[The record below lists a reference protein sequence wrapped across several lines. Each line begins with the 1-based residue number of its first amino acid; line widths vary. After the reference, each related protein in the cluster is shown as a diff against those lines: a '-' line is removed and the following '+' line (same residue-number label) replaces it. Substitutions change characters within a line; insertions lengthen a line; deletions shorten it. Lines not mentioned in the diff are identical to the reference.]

1 MANLEKQLD
10 YEQVVSV
17 SNSLKKDVNFIRSVL
32 EKVNSTK
39 TVVEGNWMGM
49 SQSTYLENFYQ
60 TAKQFEPFCQYVES
74 YADDYNI

>member
-39 TVVEGNWMGM
+39 TWWRTIKGSRKLDNLNKVISDCW
-49 SQSTYLENFYQ
+49 Q
-60 TAKQFEPFCQYVES
+60 KKFC
-74 YADDYNI
+74 